1 MCVGFSFLVTVG
13 SVLVVLCPFVV
24 GVLVFIVG
32 VCMQV
37 QHNEMSKETIKK
49 KKRLNENHND
59 KQTRPKRPQLEA
71 LTNKNYSR

>member
-37 QHNEMSKETIKK
+37 QHNEMSKETIK
-49 KKRLNENHND
+49 
-59 KQTRPKRPQLEA
+59 
-71 LTNKNYSR
+71 